1 MLSFKHLIM
10 LNLLKG
16 YFTFSCIFKF
26 IIVITSVHMCAP
38 VKEHVCERRWP
49 EDLLGLV
56 LWTKAAGL
64 SSLCYD
70 TPSLWVLGTKLRSFA
85 IALSVLTYR
94 AISLAPF
101 LSLTPPPPVHLY
113 IPVNLTLTHISVWS
127 SQACTPRSQEASSTE
142 LEGTMCPHARTRL
155 QAHLS
160 FILYK

>member
-26 IIVITSVHMCAP
+26 IIVITSVHTCAP
-38 VKEHVCERRWP
+38 VEEHVCERRWP

-56 LWTKAAGL
+56 LWAKAAVL
-64 SSLCYD
+64 SFLCYD
-70 TPSLWVLGTKLRSFA
+70 TPSLWVLGTKLRSFCNSTKCSYLQSH
-85 IALSVLTYR
+85 LSCP
-94 AISLAPF
+94 IPF
-101 LSLTPPPPVHLY
+101 SHSPTPQY
-113 IPVNLTLTHISVWS
+113 IFTVNLTLTYISVWS
-127 SQACTPRSQEASSTE
+127 SQACTPSSHEASSTE